1 MKIMSTSFKKLFG
14 LLVLFT
20 LSASTLKA
28 QLTLRG
34 KIAAEESN
42 RLIEGATITLNPMH
56 KMTKSASDGSFV
68 LTGLKTGVYQLEIS
82 SVGLVKFAK
91 TIKLNKDTV
100 LTVMMTD
107 NSSNLN
113 EVSISVGNRGKSR
126 SIIKS
131 PVPVQLI
138 SSQEIKTS
146 GYTNT
151 AELIQM
157 LVPSFTQNRI
167 VRGDGSETI
176 RPSTMR
182 GMGTDQMLVLVN
194 GKRRHISAFLIA
206 DNTGV
211 DLNAIPVSAIESIEV
226 LKDGAAAIYGSDA
239 IAGVINIILKKDTGG
254 SVDVQSGITSRGDG
268 FNTKIGIDKGFA
280 LKNNG
285 VLNVAVQGLYV
296 EKTVRAGADL
306 RKQYFGTIKNAAGNV
321 TYSDPVGD
329 AKNAA
334 YAADPKVTMIE
345 GDPQKKVL
353 GTMINYSQPLKNE
366 GKIYA
371 FGGVNYNN
379 TLNGSNRFRLP
390 GDDGTV
396 RSIYP
401 DGFLARGKIVTTDYS
416 FAGGYKQDFKLLGMM
431 DASVSLGGNSV
442 QFNLLNSDNPSLG
455 AKSPTDF
462 YLGTHH
468 FNQYAANLDFVK
480 ALDQNKVYSLAYGAE
495 FRVENYSIKAGE
507 EASYIDGG
515 VPILDGP
522 NAGKRAPVGSQGYV
536 GYRPSNA
543 VAQSRNTSAAYA
555 ELTADFTKSFT
566 VSAATRYEYY
576 SDFGSTINGKISARY
591 EFIKG
596 YAIRGAAN
604 TGFRAPSL
612 QQSYFSQTQTNYTLD
627 PAVGQIVSR
636 ENSTLPINSPAAIA
650 LGAQPLKPEKSY
662 NVSAGLTALPV
673 KNLFITADLYAVR
686 VNDRIV
692 RTSFFTTSN
701 PLIKKLFD
709 DYNIVGIQSA
719 RYFANA
725 IDTRTQ
731 GIDIVAQYE
740 LHANNLGHFTFL
752 ASYNYNLLKIVGV
765 HNSATLASLNEN
777 IFNPERIAA
786 TATKQ
791 NNFTMSIVH
800 NLNGFT
806 SSLRV
811 YRAGELS
818 NQYPIAQKVIGLN
831 TMPALVTLDAEVSYQ
846 FKNKVRFGIGANNIF
861 DKMPPLND
869 PSLSF
874 NGNFK
879 YYNGNNSQL
888 GVTGAYYYAKLGY
901 SF

>member
-1 MKIMSTSFKKLFG
+1 MKITTTHLKKLFG
-14 LLVLFT
+14 LLVLAVF
-20 LSASTLKA
+20 SAGTLKA
-28 QLTLRG
+28 QITLKG
-34 KIAAEESN
+34 KIGNEGSSQV
-42 RLIEGATITLNPMH
+42 IEGATIILNPIH
-56 KMTKSASDGSFV
+56 KMTKSSPNGSYSFSN
-68 LTGLKTGVYQLEIS
+68 LKTGVYQLEIS
-82 SVGLVKFAK
+82 GVGFSKNTK
-91 TIKLNKDTV
+91 TINLSKDT
-100 LTVMMTD
+100 TVNIMLAD

-113 EVSISVGNRGKSR
+113 EVNISVGNRGKSR
-126 SIIKS
+126 SVIKS

-167 VRGDGSETI
+167 VRGDGAETI

-194 GKRRHISAFLIA
+194 GKRRHISAFLIN

-239 IAGVINIILKKDTGG
+239 IAGVINIILKKDTNG

-285 VLNVAVQGLYV
+285 VLNVAVQGLYN
-296 EKTVRAGADL
+296 EKTVRAGVDQ
-306 RKQYFGTIKNAAGNV
+306 RKQYFGTIKDANGNV
-321 TYSDPVGD
+321 IYSDPVGD
-329 AKNAA
+329 AKNLA
-334 YAADPKVTMIE
+334 YAADPRVTMIE
-345 GDPQKKVL
+345 GDPEKKVI
-353 GTMINYSQPLKNE
+353 GTMLNYAQPLKNG
-366 GKIYA
+366 GKLYA

-379 TLNGSNRFRLP
+379 TLNGSNRFRLSS
-390 GDDGTV
+390 DDGTI
-396 RSIYP
+396 RSLYP
-401 DGFLARGKIVTTDYS
+401 DGFLARDKIVTTDYS
-416 FAGGYKQDFKLLGMM
+416 FAGGYKQDLKSLGTM
-431 DASVSLGGNSV
+431 DASISYGGNSV
-442 QFNLLNSDNPSLG
+442 QFNILNTDNPSLG
-455 AKSPTDF
+455 ANSPTNF
-462 YLGTHH
+462 YLGTHF
-468 FNQYAANLDFVK
+468 FNQYAANVDFVK
-480 ALDQNKVYSLAYGAE
+480 ALDEQKVYSLAYGAE
-495 FRVENYSIKAGE
+495 FRVENYSIKAGDPD
-507 EASYIDGG
+507 SYRDGG

-522 NAGKRAPVGSQGYV
+522 NAGKKAPVGSQGYV
-536 GYRPSNA
+536 GYRPSNE
-543 VAQSRNTSAAYA
+543 VDKSRSTSAAYA
-555 ELTADFTKSFT
+555 ELTADFTKSLT

-576 SDFGSTINGKISARY
+576 SDFGSTINEKISARY

-612 QQSYFSQTQTNYTLD
+612 QQSYFSQTQTNYMLD
-627 PAVGQIVSR
+627 PAVGQVVSR
-636 ENSTLPINSPAAIA
+636 ENSTLPINSAAAIA

-701 PLIKKLFD
+701 PLIKQLFA
-709 DYNIVGIQSA
+709 DYNIVGIQSV

-731 GIDIVAQYE
+731 GIDVVAQYE
-740 LHANNLGHFTFL
+740 LHTADLGHFTFL
-752 ASYNYNLLKIVGV
+752 ASYNYNLLTIVGV

-777 IFNPERIAA
+777 IFNAERVAA

-800 NLNGFT
+800 NLKGFT
-806 SSLRV
+806 SSLRL

-831 TMPALVTLDAEVSYQ
+831 TMPALATVDAEVSYQ
-846 FKNKVRFGIGANNIF
+846 FKNKIRFGIGANNIF

-888 GVTGAYYYAKLGY
+888 GTAGAYYYAKIGY